1 MNYSVLTDIGR
12 ARSQNQDAVFATDEA
27 VGSLPNL
34 FVVADGMGGHK
45 AGEYA
50 SNQAIALVK
59 REVASDTESEPVQ
72 IINQGITTANNS
84 IYEEAAQDATKS
96 GMGTTMVVA
105 TIFDHH
111 MCVGNVGDSRLYV
124 YREGQL
130 QQITQDHSV
139 VGEMV
144 RKGEMPKEQARNHP
158 KRNLITRA
166 VGAEK
171 EIRVDFFDETLADG
185 DLVLMCTD
193 GLTSMV
199 EEKQIE
205 EVLASA
211 VSLHEKAN
219 RLVELAN
226 DNGGR
231 DNITIIIIE
240 PFSDE
245 VKKC

>member
-111 MCVGNVGDSRLYV
+111 MCVCNVGDSRLYV

-139 VGEMV
+139 VGEIV

-211 VSLHEKAN
+211 VPLQEKADC
-219 RLVELAN
+219 LVELAN

-245 VKKC
+245 V

>member
-193 GLTSMV
+193 GVTSMV

-205 EVLASA
+205 EVLASG
-211 VSLHEKAN
+211 VSLQEKAN

-245 VKKC
+245 V

>member
-130 QQITQDHSV
+130 RQVTQDHSV

-211 VSLHEKAN
+211 VPLQEKADC
-219 RLVELAN
+219 LVELAN

-245 VKKC
+245 V

>member
-1 MNYSVLTDIGR
+1 
-12 ARSQNQDAVFATDEA
+12 
-27 VGSLPNL
+27 
-34 FVVADGMGGHK
+34 
-45 AGEYA
+45 
-50 SNQAIALVK
+50 
-59 REVASDTESEPVQ
+59 
-72 IINQGITTANNS
+72 
-84 IYEEAAQDATKS
+84 
-96 GMGTTMVVA
+96 
-105 TIFDHH
+105 
-111 MCVGNVGDSRLYV
+111 
-124 YREGQL
+124 
-130 QQITQDHSV
+130 
-139 VGEMV
+139 
-144 RKGEMPKEQARNHP
+144 MPKEQARNHP

-211 VSLHEKAN
+211 VSLQEKTD

-245 VKKC
+245 V

>member
-12 ARSQNQDAVFATDEA
+12 MRSQNQDAVFATEETI
-27 VGSLPNL
+27 GSLPNL

-50 SNQAIALVK
+50 SSQAIALAK
-59 REVASDTESEPVQ
+59 REIASRIRVLNRLHYQSWE
-72 IINQGITTANNS
+72 ITAANKS
-84 IYEEAAQDATKS
+84 IYEEATQDEDKY

-105 TIFDHH
+105 TLLEDHL
-111 MCVGNVGDSRLYV
+111 CVANVGDSRLYV
-124 YREGQL
+124 YRDGQL
-130 QQITQDHSV
+130 SQITQDHSV

-144 RKGEMPKEQARNHP
+144 RKGEMPKEEARSHP

-166 VGAEK
+166 VGAEA
-171 EIRVDFFDETLADG
+171 EVRVDFFDETLQAG

-199 EEKQIE
+199 EESEIE
-205 EVLASA
+205 EVLAGSGQVA
-211 VSLHEKAN
+211 DKVAK
-219 RLVELAN
+219 LVDLAN
-226 DNGGR
+226 DHGGK
-231 DNITIIIIE
+231 DNITVIVIE

-245 VKKC
+245 V

>member
-1 MNYSVLTDIGR
+1 M
-12 ARSQNQDAVFATDEA
+12 
-27 VGSLPNL
+27 
-34 FVVADGMGGHK
+34 
-45 AGEYA
+45 
-50 SNQAIALVK
+50 
-59 REVASDTESEPVQ
+59 
-72 IINQGITTANNS
+72 
-84 IYEEAAQDATKS
+84 
-96 GMGTTMVVA
+96 
-105 TIFDHH
+105 
-111 MCVGNVGDSRLYV
+111 
-124 YREGQL
+124 

-211 VSLHEKAN
+211 VSLQEKAN

-245 VKKC
+245 V

>member
-59 REVASDTESEPVQ
+59 REVASDTESELVQ

-211 VSLHEKAN
+211 VSLQEKAN

-245 VKKC
+245 V

>member
-72 IINQGITTANNS
+72 IINQGITTANNR

-185 DLVLMCTD
+185 DLVLMCTMD
-193 GLTSMV
+193 L
-199 EEKQIE
+199 
-205 EVLASA
+205 
-211 VSLHEKAN
+211 
-219 RLVELAN
+219 RLWW
-226 DNGGR
+226 
-231 DNITIIIIE
+231 
-240 PFSDE
+240 
-245 VKKC
+245 KKNKSKKYLRARYHYRKKRIVW

>member
-124 YREGQL
+124 YREDNCSRSHRIILQL
-130 QQITQDHSV
+130 VKWCAKEKCQKNRQEITQSV
-139 VGEMV
+139 
-144 RKGEMPKEQARNHP
+144 
-158 KRNLITRA
+158 I
-166 VGAEK
+166 
-171 EIRVDFFDETLADG
+171 
-185 DLVLMCTD
+185 
-193 GLTSMV
+193 
-199 EEKQIE
+199 
-205 EVLASA
+205 
-211 VSLHEKAN
+211 
-219 RLVELAN
+219 
-226 DNGGR
+226 
-231 DNITIIIIE
+231 
-240 PFSDE
+240 
-245 VKKC
+245 

>member
-84 IYEEAAQDATKS
+84 IYEEAAQDTTKS

-144 RKGEMPKEQARNHP
+144 RKGEMPKEQAKNHP

-171 EIRVDFFDETLADG
+171 EIRVDFFDETLEDG

-211 VSLHEKAN
+211 VSLQEKTD

-245 VKKC
+245 V

>member
-12 ARSQNQDAVFATDEA
+12 MRSKNQDAVFATEETI
-27 VGSLPNL
+27 GSLPNL

-50 SNQAIALVK
+50 SSQAIAP
-59 REVASDTESEPVQ
+59 DTGSEPVQ
-72 IINQGITTANNS
+72 IINQGITAANKS
-84 IYEEAAQDATKS
+84 IYEEATQDEDKY

-105 TIFDHH
+105 TLLEDHL
-111 MCVGNVGDSRLYV
+111 CVANVGDSRLYV
-124 YREGQL
+124 YRDGQL
-130 QQITQDHSV
+130 SQITQDHSV

-144 RKGEMPKEQARNHP
+144 RKGEMPKEEARSHP

-166 VGAEK
+166 VGAEA
-171 EIRVDFFDETLADG
+171 EVRVDFFDETLQAG

-199 EEKQIE
+199 EESEIE
-205 EVLASA
+205 EVLAGSGQVA
-211 VSLHEKAN
+211 DKVAK
-219 RLVELAN
+219 LVDLAN
-226 DNGGR
+226 DHGGK
-231 DNITIIIIE
+231 DNITVIVIE

-245 VKKC
+245 V